1 MKFQRSSM
9 DVGVV
14 PDLEITQG
22 SKGSLGTR
30 GLRLGSERWAL
41 NPEVSG
47 PGGSPLDPEIAFG
60 TRRWRGDP
68 EVEGEPEGSPLDPG
82 IMTGA
87 WRRYENPEILH

>member
-1 MKFQRSSM
+1 M

-30 GLRLGSERWAL
+30 GLQLGSERWAL

-47 PGGSPLDPEIAFG
+47 F
-60 TRRWRGDP
+60 
-68 EVEGEPEGSPLDPG
+68 
-82 IMTGA
+82 
-87 WRRYENPEILH
+87 